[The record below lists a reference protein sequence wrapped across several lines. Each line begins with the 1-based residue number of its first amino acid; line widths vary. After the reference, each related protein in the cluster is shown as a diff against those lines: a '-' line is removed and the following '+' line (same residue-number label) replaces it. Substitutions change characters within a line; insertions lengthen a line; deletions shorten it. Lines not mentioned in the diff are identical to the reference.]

1 MKVEGQKDGVREE
14 EGQMDEG
21 REVSFF
27 LESRV
32 KEEMKVKGEI
42 EVNKEG
48 NKMEVE
54 GMRRW
59 KR

>member
-27 LESRV
+27 RELS
-32 KEEMKVKGEI
+32 KGG
-42 EVNKEG
+42 NEG
-48 NKMEVE
+48 GGGDGGK
-54 GMRRW
+54 
-59 KR
+59 